1 MSSNRLGKGLEALI
15 RPEKEPKK
23 KKRIKR
29 SSANPGVSE
38 ILISDIRPNP
48 NQPRREFD
56 EITLEELASSIK
68 LKGVVTPITVRP
80 VENGFES
87 SLQGNEDGEHQKF
100 QRRGKFLLT

>member
-23 KKRIKR
+23 KNRIKR
-29 SSANPGVSE
+29 TNTRPGVTE

-56 EITLEELASSIK
+56 EAALE
-68 LKGVVTPITVRP
+68 
-80 VENGFES
+80 
-87 SLQGNEDGEHQKF
+87 
-100 QRRGKFLLT
+100 